1 MNDGFPRFSDE
12 ELDRRRRAIDD
23 LVEEHRL
30 DDVLVYGANRSGG
43 AVQWLSEW
51 PVSREAAL
59 LLRPGDRD
67 LLLVQF
73 YNHVPTARRLARRA
87 DVRWGGP
94 STIGSVVEELERRG
108 SRRVGL
114 IGPLGY
120 KGYRDLAAAVG
131 EIVDLD
137 PAHTRL
143 RLVKSPEELDW
154 LRRGAE
160 LSDRAVE
167 ALRDQV
173 RPGMDERTLGAIVEG
188 AYVAEGGTTHI
199 HYFGVTSMDDPD
211 RCVPSQL
218 PSTRTVRRG
227 DVLTTEI
234 SASWWGHPGQV
245 LRTMTI
251 DAEPTP
257 AYEELHRVADAAYD
271 AILGVL
277 GDGARPETVVD
288 VASAIIDGAGY
299 TIYDDLVHGF
309 GGGYFPPILGTRS
322 RANEAP
328 PDLAFRTGM
337 TVVVQPN
344 VITTDE
350 RMGVQTGA
358 LVAITD
364 DGVEE
369 LHRAPRG
376 LWRAGGD

>member
-1 MNDGFPRFSDE
+1 MDDGFPRFSDE

-23 LVEEHRL
+23 LVEERRL
-30 DDVLVYGANRSGG
+30 DDVLVYGTNRFGS

-51 PVSREAAL
+51 PVSREQ
-59 LLRPGDRD
+59 D

-73 YNHVPTARRLARRA
+73 YNHGPTARRLARRA

-94 STIGSVVEELERRG
+94 STIGTVVEELERRG
-108 SRRVGL
+108 SRRIGL

-120 KGYRDLAAAVG
+120 KGYRTLAAGVDDT
-131 EIVDLD
+131 VDLD
-137 PAHTRL
+137 PAHTKL
-143 RLVKSPEELDW
+143 RLVKSTEELDW

-173 RPGMDERTLGAIVEG
+173 RPGMDERNLGAIVEG
-188 AYVAEGGTTHI
+188 AYVAQGGTTHI
-199 HYFGVTSMDDPD
+199 HYFGVTSMEDPD

-218 PSTRTVRRG
+218 PSTRTIRRG

-234 SASWWGHPGQV
+234 SAAWWGHPGQV

-277 GDGARPETVVD
+277 RDGARPETVVD
-288 VASAIIDGAGY
+288 VASDIIDGAGY

-322 RANEAP
+322 RSNEEP